1 MEQTA
6 DVVVLGAGVI
16 GCAIAHE
23 LALRGQGVVVVD
35 RRAPGGGA
43 SQASAGVLAPHI
55 EAEVD
60 SPLETLGAASLS
72 LYDDFIARVR
82 EGSGADIPY
91 ARSGAIEVATDE
103 AGAARL
109 ERRAQARAERGA
121 VCTLVDGAR
130 ARELEPRLGPVVRA
144 GLFIESHG
152 AVLVRALVSAL
163 VAAAAR
169 QGVRF
174 ESNVDVARV
183 VARRD
188 GVDVEGSGSR
198 WRAPVAVVAAGAWAS
213 QLEIA
218 GVPSLPVS
226 PVRGQLL
233 ALRASGM
240 ATHVIW
246 APDCYVVPWPD
257 GTVLV
262 GATVEHAGFVEDLTL
277 GGLRQLSVA
286 ACRVLPALDESA
298 IESMRVGL
306 RPGSPDGLPI
316 VGRASHAAPV
326 VLAAGHYR
334 NGVLL
339 APWTARAVADL
350 VTGGSPDPLLE
361 VVSPRRFGL

>member
-23 LALRGQGVVVVD
+23 LAHRGQRVVVVD

-43 SQASAGVLAPHI
+43 SQASAGVLAPHV

-60 SPLETLGAASLS
+60 TPLEALGVASLA

-82 EGSGADIPY
+82 AGSGADIPY

-103 AGAARL
+103 AGASRL
-109 ERRAQARAERGA
+109 EQRAQALAARGVA
-121 VCTLVDGAR
+121 CTLVDGAR

-163 VAAAAR
+163 VTAGAR
-169 QGVRF
+169 QGVTF
-174 ESNVDVARV
+174 ESNVDVARID
-183 VARRD
+183 ARGD
-188 GVDVEGSGSR
+188 GAEVEGSGSR

-213 QLEIA
+213 QLQID
-218 GVPSLPVS
+218 GVPSLPVA

-233 ALRASGM
+233 ALRASAV

-246 APDCYVVPWPD
+246 APDCYLVPWPD
-257 GTVLV
+257 GTMLV

-286 ACRVLPALDESA
+286 ACRVLPALDGSA
-298 IESMRVGL
+298 IESLRVGL

-316 VGRASHAAPV
+316 VGRASHAAPI

-339 APWTARAVADL
+339 APWTARAVADII
-350 VTGGSPDPLLE
+350 TGRPPDPLLGAA
-361 VVSPRRFGL
+361 SPRRFGL